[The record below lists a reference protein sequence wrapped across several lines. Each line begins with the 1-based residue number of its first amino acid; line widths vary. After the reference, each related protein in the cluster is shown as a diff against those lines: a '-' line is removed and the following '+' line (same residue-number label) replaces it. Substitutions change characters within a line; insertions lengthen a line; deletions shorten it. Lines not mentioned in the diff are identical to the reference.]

1 MSKPRRSLRD
11 IRDAEFEAER
21 LTEAQILHAIR
32 LDLGREPDLVLWRL
46 GNGVVRMPD
55 GRTIRLGLVPGASDL
70 IGIVGPSGRWLA
82 LEVKTATGRLSQEQA
97 RFIALVRR
105 HGGVAEVVRSVE
117 EARAALEEAR
127 R

>member
-1 MSKPRRSLRD
+1 MSTPRRSLRE
-11 IRDAEFEAER
+11 IRDAELAAEK

-46 GNGVVRMPD
+46 GTGAMRTPD
-55 GRTIRLGLVPGASDL
+55 GRMVRLGLVPGASDL
-70 IGIVGPSGRWLA
+70 IGIVAPRGRWIALEAKSPVGRLKQEQERFLA
-82 LEVKTATGRLSQEQA
+82 LVA
-97 RFIALVRR
+97 RM
-105 HGGVAEVVRSVE
+105 GGVAEVVRSVE